1 MDIEEFRK
9 EFLETVKSHAASEGD
24 LTQAAFVTIVSEKLM
39 DAEEL
44 TDFEPCYHEGNGVKD
59 RRLKLRIDGY
69 SFDESDN
76 TFKLLIADYRGG
88 LEAEILTQTEA
99 AVLFSRLSS
108 FVTEAMSGM
117 LHPELENSSPAY
129 ALASDIHRDQHSI
142 TRFRLY
148 LATDAILSSRVK
160 DLPEKY
166 LNDKPV
172 EFHIWDTARFHRA
185 FESATGRDEL
195 KIDFREFL
203 SDGVPC
209 LEASQTGKEYK
220 SYLCVLPGSVLADLY
235 DRFGS
240 RLLERNVRSFLG
252 IRGTKSVNSGIRNT
266 ILNQPPMFFAYNN
279 GIAVTASEVEVARSG
294 NSLHILSANDL
305 QIVNGGQ
312 TTASLTTAKRKDKA
326 KLDDIF
332 VQMKL
337 SVIIP
342 DRADE
347 LIPQISRSA
356 NSQNK
361 VSDADFF
368 SNHPFHV
375 RMETHSRRL
384 WAPAVAGAQHE
395 TRWFYERA
403 RGQFL
408 NEQMRMSP
416 SEKRRFLQQNPREQ
430 LITKTDLAKYEN
442 VWRDMPHIVSLG
454 AQKNFRNFAEYIDE
468 LWKLSDADFN
478 EEYFRNIVAMMII
491 WKYTE
496 RMVSRQSWYQGGYR
510 ANIVAYTVA
519 KLSQLIKTEHK
530 DKVLD
535 FRSVWNQQHI
545 SQALEQQL
553 EMTSAGVFKMIV
565 TEDRPI
571 DNVTEWCKKKL
582 CWEKVEKME
591 ITLLPKLK
599 VELLNKGEFLSAKKD
614 AKKLQK
620 TDDGIAA
627 QTEVINKG
635 SRYWQLLLN
644 WAEKKNLLTP
654 DEKKLVGIAVQIP
667 SKIPTDF
674 QSVRLLE
681 ICTKIK
687 IEGFD
692 VKNGRTQ

>member
-1 MDIEEFRK
+1 
-9 EFLETVKSHAASEGD
+9 
-24 LTQAAFVTIVSEKLM
+24 
-39 DAEEL
+39 
-44 TDFEPCYHEGNGVKD
+44 
-59 RRLKLRIDGY
+59 
-69 SFDESDN
+69 
-76 TFKLLIADYRGG
+76 
-88 LEAEILTQTEA
+88 
-99 AVLFSRLSS
+99 
-108 FVTEAMSGM
+108 
-117 LHPELENSSPAY
+117 
-129 ALASDIHRDQHSI
+129 
-142 TRFRLY
+142 
-148 LATDAILSSRVK
+148 
-160 DLPEKY
+160 
-166 LNDKPV
+166 
-172 EFHIWDTARFHRA
+172 
-185 FESATGRDEL
+185 
-195 KIDFREFL
+195 
-203 SDGVPC
+203 
-209 LEASQTGKEYK
+209 
-220 SYLCVLPGSVLADLY
+220 
-235 DRFGS
+235 
-240 RLLERNVRSFLG
+240 
-252 IRGTKSVNSGIRNT
+252 
-266 ILNQPPMFFAYNN
+266 MFFAYNN

-510 ANIVAYTVA
+510 ANIVAYTIA

>member
-1 MDIEEFRK
+1 
-9 EFLETVKSHAASEGD
+9 
-24 LTQAAFVTIVSEKLM
+24 
-39 DAEEL
+39 
-44 TDFEPCYHEGNGVKD
+44 
-59 RRLKLRIDGY
+59 
-69 SFDESDN
+69 
-76 TFKLLIADYRGG
+76 
-88 LEAEILTQTEA
+88 
-99 AVLFSRLSS
+99 
-108 FVTEAMSGM
+108 
-117 LHPELENSSPAY
+117 
-129 ALASDIHRDQHSI
+129 
-142 TRFRLY
+142 
-148 LATDAILSSRVK
+148 
-160 DLPEKY
+160 
-166 LNDKPV
+166 
-172 EFHIWDTARFHRA
+172 
-185 FESATGRDEL
+185 
-195 KIDFREFL
+195 
-203 SDGVPC
+203 
-209 LEASQTGKEYK
+209 
-220 SYLCVLPGSVLADLY
+220 
-235 DRFGS
+235 
-240 RLLERNVRSFLG
+240 
-252 IRGTKSVNSGIRNT
+252 
-266 ILNQPPMFFAYNN
+266 
-279 GIAVTASEVEVARSG
+279 
-294 NSLHILSANDL
+294 
-305 QIVNGGQ
+305 
-312 TTASLTTAKRKDKA
+312 
-326 KLDDIF
+326 
-332 VQMKL
+332 
-337 SVIIP
+337 
-342 DRADE
+342 
-347 LIPQISRSA
+347 
-356 NSQNK
+356 
-361 VSDADFF
+361 
-368 SNHPFHV
+368 
-375 RMETHSRRL
+375 
-384 WAPAVAGAQHE
+384 
-395 TRWFYERA
+395 
-403 RGQFL
+403 
-408 NEQMRMSP
+408 MSP

-510 ANIVAYTVA
+510 ANIVAYTIA

>member
-1 MDIEEFRK
+1 MDLKEFRK
-9 EFLETVKSHAASEGD
+9 DFLETVKSHAASEGD

-44 TDFEPCYHEGNGVKD
+44 SDFEHCYHEGNGVKD
-59 RRLKLRIDGY
+59 RRLRLRIDGY
-69 SFDESDN
+69 SFDESDDS
-76 TFKLLIADYRGG
+76 FKLLIADYRGG
-88 LEAEILTQTEA
+88 PEAEILTQTEA
-99 AVLFSRLSS
+99 ATMFSRLSS
-108 FVTEAMSGM
+108 FVTEAMSGL
-117 LHPELENSSPAY
+117 LHPELEDSSPAY
-129 ALASDIHRDQHSI
+129 ALASNIHGDQQSI
-142 TRFRLY
+142 TRFRLF

-166 LNDKPV
+166 LNGKPV

-195 KIDFREFL
+195 KINFREFMA
-203 SDGVPC
+203 DGVPC
-209 LEASQTGKEYK
+209 LEAGQTGQEYK
-220 SYLCVLPGSVLADLY
+220 AYLCVLPGIVLAELY

-279 GIAVTASEVEVARSG
+279 GIAVTASEVEVSRTG

-312 TTASLTTAKRKDKA
+312 TTASLTSAKRKDKA
-326 KLDDIF
+326 SLDDIF

-337 SVIIP
+337 SVIEP

-368 SNHPFHV
+368 SNHLFHV

-395 TRWFYERA
+395 THWFYERA

-408 NEQMRMSP
+408 NEQVRMSP

-430 LITKTDLAKYEN
+430 LITKTDLAKSEN
-442 VWRDMPHIVSLG
+442 AWRDVPHVVSLG

-468 LWKLSDADFN
+468 LWKTADTDFN
-478 EEYFRNIVAMMII
+478 EEYFRNIVARSII

-496 RMVSRQSWYQGGYR
+496 RMVSKQSWYQGGYR
-510 ANIVAYTVA
+510 ANIVAYTIA
-519 KLSQLIKTEHK
+519 KLSQLIKTAAGG
-530 DKVLD
+530 KVLD
-535 FRSVWNQQHI
+535 FRSVWNQQSI

-553 EMTSAGVFKMIV
+553 EMTAAGVFKMIV

-582 CWEKVEKME
+582 CWEKVEK
-591 ITLLPKLK
+591 IDIVLLPKFRA
-599 VELLNKGEFLSAKKD
+599 ELVKREEFMAAKKE
-614 AKKLQK
+614 AKKLQI

-627 QTEVINKG
+627 QSAVVQVG
-635 SRYWQLLLN
+635 PRYWQILMD

-654 DEKKLVGIAVQIP
+654 DEKKLVGIAARIP
-667 SKIPTDF
+667 HRIPTDF
-674 QSVRLLE
+674 QSDRLLE
-681 ICTKIK
+681 IRAK
-687 IEGFD
+687 IEAEGFK
-692 VKNGRTQ
+692 V